1 MLLKVCGIS
10 GLLASVCLISALAGT
25 AAFAQD
31 AMVEVATAEEA
42 VVEEVAV
49 EEAAVEEAVVA
60 VEPIAIPAEELAP
73 AVQPAAIDFEDE
85 SFGDYSDDELADAAE
100 NSQHGIDY
108 YFEQIEYVT
117 EYGGEGPGHLEYLLE
132 ELAYQESRLGAIN
145 AEITRRLPVEA
156 PVELPVDVVAKAEPD
171 VSPAPTSKPSP
182 EFCAALVASGNYSD
196 CGWAFTLGQ

>member
-31 AMVEVATAEEA
+31 AVVDVATAEEA

-117 EYGGEGPGHLEYLLE
+117 EHGGEGPGHLEYLLE

-156 PVELPVDVVAKAEPD
+156 HVKVVAKAEPD
-171 VSPAPTSKPSP
+171 VLPAPAAKPSP

-196 CGWAFTLGQ
+196 CGWAFTQSQ